1 MVIFKKSLQK
11 SLHAEDYPV
20 LEVLVENGGKGLVQF
35 VEAERRPVEVFR
47 EFLVES
53 SVGVIEGNL
62 PFREFRRELIKAQ
75 TCIED
80 EFVRLDFVASVEPW
94 LLSISVTHN

>member
-11 SLHAEDYPV
+11 SLHPEDYPV

-35 VEAERRPVEVFR
+35 VKAERRPVEVFR

-62 PFREFRRELIKAQ
+62 PFREFLRKPVELKA
-75 TCIED
+75 CIQY
-80 EFVRLDFVASVEPW
+80 EFIRLDFLASVEPW
-94 LLSISVTHN
+94 LLFISVARN